1 MKLHDFIFSA
11 ITGFCVAF
19 VFAGFV
25 EASQF
30 HYLAWHL
37 FWLFPIMSI
46 AGLWICEILGRKF
59 HFIHQAGKFFLVGA
73 FSAIVDI
80 KVYQIFAWA
89 LAFLLAGSI
98 ISKCISFL
106 VATAV
111 KYGGN
116 KIWVFQKKGRDGIK
130 KEVIQ
135 FSFITLIGMI
145 IDVFVFYCATTWLQ
159 PQNIPTHVWTEISI
173 IIAALVAAIWNFLG
187 YKFIVFKK

>member
-1 MKLHDFIFSA
+1 MKPYDFYFST
-11 ITGFCVAF
+11 ITGFCVAI
-19 VFAGFV
+19 VFAGFA

-30 HYLAWHL
+30 DYLAWHL
-37 FWLFPIMSI
+37 FWLFPMMSFL
-46 AGLWICEILGRKF
+46 GLWICEILGKKF
-59 HFIHQAGKFFLVGA
+59 HFVHQAGKFFLVGA

-80 KVYQIFAWA
+80 KVYQFFAWG